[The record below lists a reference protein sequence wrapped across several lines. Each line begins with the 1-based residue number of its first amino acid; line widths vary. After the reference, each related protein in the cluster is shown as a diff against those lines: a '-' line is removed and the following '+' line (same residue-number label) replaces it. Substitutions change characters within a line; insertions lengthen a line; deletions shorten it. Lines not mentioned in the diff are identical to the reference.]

1 MSGPKVYQIV
11 GFKNAGK
18 TTLVCELVRL
28 FSERGLRVGTIKR
41 DAHGFEADRPDTDTW
56 KHRHSGS
63 AWTAITSGERTAI
76 FSEAPSRLD
85 ELVQAASRAC
95 DLILVEGFKQERCPK
110 LVLAREIG
118 DAIELAKLPAVTA
131 LVLWPEPFARRETIQ
146 SKEGPETFTLSDVAA
161 IAEHIRRTLGL
172 E

>member
-18 TTLVCELVRL
+18 TTLVCGLVRL
-28 FSERGLRVGTIKR
+28 FTERGLRVGTIKR

-95 DLILVEGFKQERCPK
+95 DLVLVEGFKRERYPK
-110 LVLAREIG
+110 LALARQIG
-118 DAIELAKLPAVTA
+118 DAEQLAKLPAVTA
-131 LVLWPEPFARRETIQ
+131 LALWPEPYARRETI
-146 SKEGPETFTLSDVAA
+146 EPNNGIETFAPDDVAA